1 MYYAILISFHGKM
14 PIFPLDNKHNGSFA
28 LTGTDSDTDSD
39 SDSKA
44 YFCLGQESES
54 ESVPESVSDNVNES

>member
-1 MYYAILISFHGKM
+1 M

-28 LTGTDSDTDSD
+28 LTGTGSDTDSD